1 MNQDI
6 KKVIELLPSN
16 WNELKLYQFKKMLD
30 LEVSEYGDF
39 EGLFDGI
46 DNTLKVLSVLSG
58 IETEVL
64 ESMNI
69 KDVQVMANKIAFIS
83 TEPNVKGYKS
93 SIKWKK
99 IDEVTYSDYV
109 TFITLSNEPL
119 KNIELIIQSFSLNKL
134 TDEEINN
141 LSMLEV
147 HAGFFTLTKQL
158 KRFLLNTTRRT
169 ATKLAKQM
177 IVQMYHQLFRTKL
190 KAK

>member
-16 WNELKLYQFKKMLD
+16 WSELKLHQFKKMLD
-30 LEVSEYGDF
+30 LEVSEDGDF
-39 EGLFDGI
+39 EGLFDGV

-58 IETEVL
+58 IEIEVL

-69 KDVQVMANKIAFIS
+69 KDVQAMANKISFIS
-83 TEPNVKGYKS
+83 KEPDIKGYKNL
-93 SIKWKK
+93 IKWKK

-109 TFITLSNEPL
+109 TFITLSNEPF

-134 TDEEINN
+134 TNEEINN
-141 LSMLEV
+141 LNMLEV
-147 HAGFFTLTKQL
+147 HSGFFLLTKQL
-158 KRFLLNTTRRT
+158 KKFLLNTTRRT
-169 ATKLAKQM
+169 ATKLAKQ
-177 IVQMYHQLFRTKL
+177 IIIQMYHQLFKTKL